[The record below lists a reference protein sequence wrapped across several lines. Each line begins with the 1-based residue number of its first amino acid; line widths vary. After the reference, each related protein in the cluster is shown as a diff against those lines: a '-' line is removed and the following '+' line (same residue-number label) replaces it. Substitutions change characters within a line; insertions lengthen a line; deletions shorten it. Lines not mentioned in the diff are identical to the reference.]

1 MCIFQCLIYVLYLY
15 KKYIFSKFHQ
25 LINLTPSLEIIDP
38 GSDLVI
44 FLSSQVELR
53 RFLWPLVWRRWAL
66 GCCSLLRMCCCCC
79 CLVIRELC
87 TNVASAQAVLEVS
100 KYTQQATQSAKLDAA
115 PSYPRPSSM
124 WKPESLKIA
133 DTSRLPSD
141 QRVIAI
147 ICFSERLG
155 TLFHDPPYS
164 DHRQQLQTE
173 GTNVDTGV
181 VINRLFISAGE
192 KPVSRAFVKII

>member
-1 MCIFQCLIYVLYLY
+1 M
-15 KKYIFSKFHQ
+15 
-25 LINLTPSLEIIDP
+25 INLTPSLEIIDP

-53 RFLWPLVWRRWAL
+53 RFLWPLVGRRWAL
-66 GCCSLLRMCCCCC
+66 GCSLLRMCCCCC

-147 ICFSERLG
+147 ICLLLREIGDIVPWSSLLWPQTTTANRG
-155 TLFHDPPYS
+155 DKCWHWCS
-164 DHRQQLQTE
+164 D
-173 GTNVDTGV
+173 
-181 VINRLFISAGE
+181 
-192 KPVSRAFVKII
+192 K